1 MKYITETEQAITPL
15 EAKGIVKTFGLRLPK
30 HGSLVRVVRPNLQH
44 HFGLRDYVVYRR
56 NGQWYKQ
63 TVLD

>member
-1 MKYITETEQAITPL
+1 MTYITETEQAITPA

-30 HGSLVRVVRPNLQH
+30 HGSLVRIVRPNLEH

-56 NGQWYKQ
+56 NGQWYRQ
-63 TVLD
+63 TVID